1 MGTFGKSFSREI
13 GKNTGKWASNKLFGD
28 GHATPKKH
36 IHAGSVSVRVQKAN
50 IELEKAKLQQE
61 HDKKMAEEQMKYEEK
76 IALENKLETISS
88 SEIPNDSDSITN
100 MISNLQS
107 TASSSLEKSEFKAF
121 RSELD
126 EKNSPIYNSCISK
139 IEDCIHKLN
148 SIGDSSNR
156 DYYQKKLDNLKLDY
170 DKTIASYKSKT
181 KMTIIKWSA
190 GIIIF
195 ILIYAILLGGSF

>member
-61 HDKKMAEEQMKYEEK
+61 MAEEQIKYEEK
-76 IALENKLETISS
+76 IALENKLESISS
-88 SEIPNDSDSITN
+88 YEIPNDSDSITN

-107 TASSSLEKSEFKAF
+107 IASSSLDKSEFKAF

-195 ILIYAILLGGSF
+195 ILIYTILLGGSF